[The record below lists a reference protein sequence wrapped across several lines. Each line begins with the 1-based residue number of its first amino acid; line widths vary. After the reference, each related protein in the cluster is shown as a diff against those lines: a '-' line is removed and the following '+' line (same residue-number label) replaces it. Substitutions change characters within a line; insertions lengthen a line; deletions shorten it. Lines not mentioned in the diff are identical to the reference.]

1 MKIIDRIRRRC
12 AWMNL
17 STVTLITLLQRSPAV
32 RLAAVADEY
41 VAASPFGALVRYA
54 AAALATL
61 GAMNSI
67 AGATI
72 LASSLTPHP
81 TGPLPTFDATINVPI
96 TALGFTITNTMN
108 VASWTIGGQIP
119 PGLKL
124 QAVENPAIELT
135 GPGNLD
141 ATTPGTTGTPWGGG
155 TPGNN
160 TTTPELV
167 GTPTTAGTYMFT
179 LQGFALPG
187 EMGGTP
193 GMNGFTTGTGISSVF
208 DFTVVVSAA
217 AGAAPAFTVQPISAT
232 VAGGTVAL
240 VAEASN
246 SPSYQWMLNGT
257 TKVAGATSSIL
268 LLDNA
273 AAAVG
278 SYTCVAT
285 NSVGSAT
292 SSPATVA
299 VDNTA
304 DIGRLV
310 NISCRATVGTGANI
324 LIAGFVVGGSGTSGS
339 EPLLVRASGPALV
352 PFGVAGTLAD
362 PQLQIYS
369 GSTALFTN
377 NGWAGDAQIASTASS
392 VGAFPWT
399 SPTSHDAALLE
410 TLPAGA
416 YTAQIAGQ
424 SGDTGV
430 ALAELYDATPAGT
443 YRPTS
448 PRIVNIAARVQVG
461 TGGNILIAGF
471 VIGGSTSRTVL
482 IRSSGPALVAFG
494 VPGTLADPKL
504 QLFSGST
511 VIESNSAWEGNAQIS
526 STAAAVGAF
535 PWASSTSNDS
545 AILVTLPPGAYTAQV
560 SGASGDTGVALVEVY
575 EVP

>member
-1 MKIIDRIRRRC
+1 MKITAFLRRRY

-17 STVTLITLLQRSPAV
+17 STVTLVALLQRSPAV
-32 RLAAVADEY
+32 RLATMAEEFVAT
-41 VAASPFGALVRYA
+41 SPVGALVRYA
-54 AAALATL
+54 SAALATL

-72 LASSLTPHP
+72 LASSLTPNP
-81 TGPLPTFDATINVPI
+81 TGPLPTFDATVGRPI
-96 TALGFTITNTMN
+96 TTLGFAITNTMN
-108 VASWTIGGQIP
+108 VASWTITGQIP

-124 QAVENPAIELT
+124 QAYENPSIFLT

-141 ATTPGTTGTPWGGG
+141 ATSPGMAGNPWDPAGTS
-155 TPGNN
+155 GNN

-167 GTPTTAGTYMFT
+167 GTPTTPGTYTFM

-187 EMGGTP
+187 EKGGA
-193 GMNGFTTGTGISSVF
+193 GVANFVGTGISSVF
-208 DFTVVVSAA
+208 PFTIVVSDAVSAA
-217 AGAAPAFTVQPISAT
+217 PVFTTQPISVT
-232 VAGGTVAL
+232 VPGGTVAL

-246 SPSYQWMLNGT
+246 SPTYQWMLNGT
-257 TKVAGATSSIL
+257 TPVASATSSIL
-268 LLDNA
+268 LISNA

-285 NSVGSAT
+285 NAVGSTT
-292 SSPATVA
+292 SKPATVA
-299 VDNTA
+299 IDHTN

-310 NISCRATVGTGANI
+310 NISCRATVGTGGDI
-324 LIAGFVVGGSGTSGS
+324 LIAGFVVGGSGTSGQES
-339 EPLLVRASGPALV
+339 LLIRGSGPALV
-352 PFGVAGTLAD
+352 PFGVGGTLSD
-362 PQLQIYS
+362 PQLQIFS
-369 GSTALFTN
+369 GSTVEGTN
-377 NGWAGDAQIASTASS
+377 NGWAGSAQIASAAAQ
-392 VGAFPWT
+392 VGAFAWT
-399 SPTSHDAALLE
+399 DASSHDSALLE

-430 ALAELYDATPAGT
+430 ALAELYDATPAGSYT
-443 YRPTS
+443 LAS
-448 PRIVNIAARVQVG
+448 PRIVNISARVQVG

-482 IRSSGPALVAFG
+482 IRASGPALVPFG

-504 QLFSGST
+504 QLYSGST
-511 VIESNSAWEGNAQIS
+511 VLESNSGWAGVSQIS
-526 STAAAVGAF
+526 STAASVGAF
-535 PWASSTSNDS
+535 PWGSSTSTDS
-545 AILVTLPPGAYTAQV
+545 AILVTLPPGPYTAQV

>member
-1 MKIIDRIRRRC
+1 
-12 AWMNL
+12 MNL